1 MDDKVLRGIM
11 ISLLHGGHYE
21 ILADLGA
28 LKVSEVNFY
37 PSWLNMF
44 NAFYLLVGQEGAL
57 GSSRELW
64 VWYIP
69 VEMGSQGTTVSP
81 MILIGYIRHDIL
93 VYT

>member
-57 GSSRELW
+57 GSFGYGIFLLKWEAKEL
-64 VWYIP
+64 
-69 VEMGSQGTTVSP
+69 Q
-81 MILIGYIRHDIL
+81 
-93 VYT
+93 